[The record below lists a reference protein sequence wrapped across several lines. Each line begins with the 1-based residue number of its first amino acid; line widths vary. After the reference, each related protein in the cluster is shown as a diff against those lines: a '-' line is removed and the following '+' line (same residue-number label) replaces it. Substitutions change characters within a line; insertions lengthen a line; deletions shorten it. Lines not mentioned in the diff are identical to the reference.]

1 MTATPMPILEPESD
15 DMTKTTTTAT
25 TDLRPVRPVSPRE
38 SALTPLG
45 LREVTIA
52 DSGFWGAKRSVNAS
66 ATIAHCLYWQERAG
80 WLGNFDA
87 AAAGTLPG
95 AHRGREFADSETYKL
110 LEAMAWEI
118 AVSGNAELD
127 AQFLTVVARVG
138 RAQEPDGYL
147 NTNFGRAGQA
157 PRYSD
162 LAWGHELYNYG
173 HLLQAAV
180 ARVRATGRDELFDIA
195 QRVAD
200 HICVTFGP
208 DGIDAICGHP
218 EVEVGLVEF
227 GRLTGDDRYID
238 QAKLFLDR
246 RGHGL
251 LPDIEF
257 GRAYYQDDIPIVD
270 ATVLRG
276 HAVRALYLSAA
287 AVDVA
292 VEKGDHELLQS
303 LEIQWGN
310 TVARRTYLTGG
321 MGSHHQ
327 DEAFGEDY
335 ELPSDRAYCET
346 CASVAS
352 IMFSWRLL
360 LATANPEYADLIERT
375 LFNMV
380 ATSPAP
386 DGRSFFYANTLHQRT
401 PGMPSKPDEQSP
413 RAVSTMRAPWF
424 DVSCCPHN
432 VARTLASLSGYF
444 ATVTENAVQLHQYA
458 SGRIETELGN
468 GDRVVLEV
476 ETEYPTHGTI
486 AVTVIEAPSDPWT
499 LELRV
504 PGWCESATLAVG
516 GESRAVGKGT
526 VAVDRSLTAG
536 DVVTLALELEPRLT
550 NPDRRVDAIRG
561 TIAVEVGPLVY
572 CLESVD
578 LPHGAR
584 LEDIAAVGSEP
595 RRVGDSIVIAVTNSR
610 PANQFWPYGDANE
623 PAAGDGKQIDVPLVP
638 YYFWANRGPSTMR
651 VWVPT
656 VTQ

>member
-1 MTATPMPILEPESD
+1 
-15 DMTKTTTTAT
+15 MTKTTTT
-25 TDLRPVRPVSPRE
+25 DLRLVRPVSPRK

-45 LREVTIA
+45 VREVTIA
-52 DSGFWGAKRSVNAS
+52 DKGFWGAKRSVNAS

-95 AHRGREFADSETYKL
+95 ARHGREFADSETYKL

-118 AVSGNAELD
+118 GVSGDDAMN
-127 AQFLTVVARVG
+127 AQFLAVVARVG

-180 ARVRATGRDELFDIA
+180 ARARATARDELFDIA
-195 QRVAD
+195 VRVAD
-200 HICVTFGP
+200 HICATFGA
-208 DGIDAICGHP
+208 DGIQGICGHP
-218 EVEVGLVEF
+218 GVELGLVEF
-227 GRLTGDDRYID
+227 GRLTGDQRYIE
-238 QAKLFLDR
+238 QARLFLER

-251 LPDIEF
+251 LPDIEY
-257 GRAYYQDDIPIVD
+257 GRAYYQDDIPIRD

-292 VEKGDHELLQS
+292 VETGDHDLLTS
-303 LEIQWGN
+303 LETQWAN
-310 TVARRTYLTGG
+310 TVEKRTYLTGG

-327 DEAFGEDY
+327 DEAFGEDF

-352 IMFSWRLL
+352 IMFSWRLQ
-360 LATANPEYADLIERT
+360 LATAKPEYADLIERT

-401 PGMPSKPDEQSP
+401 PGVPSRDDEQSP

-424 DVSCCPHN
+424 DVACCPHN
-432 VARTLASLSGYF
+432 VARTFASLSSYF
-444 ATVTENAVQLHQYA
+444 ATVTDDAVQIHQYA
-458 SGRIETELGN
+458 PGRLEAELGA
-468 GDRVVLEV
+468 GGRVVLDI
-476 ETEYPTHGTI
+476 ETSYPHNGTI
-486 AVTVIEAPSDPWT
+486 AITVVEAPADGWG
-499 LELRV
+499 LQLRV
-504 PGWCESATLAVG
+504 PGWCESAAVSLG
-516 GESRAVGKGT
+516 GDTTVVGKGT
-526 VAVDRSLTAG
+526 VDVGRGVVVG
-536 DVVTLALELEPRLT
+536 DVVTLELDVQPRLT
-550 NPDRRVDAIRG
+550 SPDRRIDAIRG
-561 TIAVEVGPLVY
+561 TVAVEAGPLIY

-578 LPHGAR
+578 LPEGDR
-584 LEDIAAVGSEP
+584 LEDVTAVGSPP
-595 RRVGDSIVIAVTNSR
+595 RRVGDAVVIAVTRSD
-610 PANQFWPYGDANE
+610 AETADWPYGVSNA
-623 PAAGDGKQIDVPLVP
+623 PVAGDGEQLDLPLVP

-651 VWVPT
+651 VWMPT

>member
-1 MTATPMPILEPESD
+1 MTAV
-15 DMTKTTTTAT
+15 
-25 TDLRPVRPVSPRE
+25 TDVHEMRPVAPRE
-38 SALTPLG
+38 SVLTPLG

-52 DSGFWGAKRSVNAS
+52 ESGFWGQKQSVNAS

-95 AHRGREFADSETYKL
+95 ARRGREFADSETYKL

-118 AVSGNAELD
+118 GVSGDIAMD
-127 AQFLTVVARVG
+127 MQFLGVVAKVG
-138 RAQEPDGYL
+138 RAQEADGYL
-147 NTNFGRAGQA
+147 NTNFGRPGQA

-180 ARVRATGRDELFDIA
+180 ARVRSTGRDELFDIA
-195 QRVAD
+195 LRAAD
-200 HICVTFGP
+200 HVCATFGP
-208 DGIDAICGHP
+208 EGIDAICGHP
-218 EVEVGLVEF
+218 GIEVGLVEF
-227 GRLTGDDRYID
+227 GRLTGEQRYVD

-257 GRAYYQDDIPIVD
+257 GRSYYQDDVPIRD

-292 VEKGDHELLQS
+292 VETGDHELLQS
-303 LEIQWGN
+303 LETQWAN
-310 TVARRTYLTGG
+310 TVASRTYLTGG

-346 CASVAS
+346 CAAVAS

-360 LATANPEYADLIERT
+360 LATARPGYADLIERT
-375 LFNMV
+375 MFNTL

-386 DGRSFFYANTLHQRT
+386 DGRAFFYANTLHQRT
-401 PGMPSKPDEQSP
+401 PGTPSKPDEQSP

-424 DVSCCPHN
+424 DVACCPHN
-432 VARTLASLSGYF
+432 VARTFASLSSYF

-458 SGRIETELGN
+458 AGRIDTELGN
-468 GDRVVLEV
+468 GGRVVLDV
-476 ETEYPTHGTI
+476 DTKYPTDGTI
-486 AVTVIEAPSDPWT
+486 AVTVVESPAAPWS

-504 PGWCESATLAVG
+504 PGWCESAMLSVG
-516 GESRAVGKGT
+516 GETSAVGRGT
-526 VAVDRSLTAG
+526 VAVDRVLAPG
-536 DVVTLALELEPRLT
+536 DVVTLELDIEPRLT
-550 NPDRRVDAIRG
+550 SPDRRVDAVRG
-561 TIAVEVGPLVY
+561 TVAVEVGPLIY
-572 CLESVD
+572 ALESVD
-578 LPHGAR
+578 LPEGAR
-584 LEDIAAVGSEP
+584 LEDIAATGAVP
-595 RRVGDSIVIAVTNSR
+595 HRVGDSIVLTATHSKL
-610 PANQFWPYGDANE
+610 AGTEWPYGVSHVPSFETGGA
-623 PAAGDGKQIDVPLVP
+623 IDVPLVP
-638 YYFWANRGPSTMR
+638 YYSWANRGPSTMR
-651 VWVPT
+651 VWIPT
-656 VTQ
+656 VTR